1 MCARL
6 NKSFLRAAFL
16 FLGASLL
23 SIHAQTPAPATASLR
38 VVNATSVPA
47 ISLSVNDANDYPDF
61 PQGQM
66 TGAFPIEASAVKYA
80 AVNLA
85 NGAKAE
91 SDTIRYATDSQQTL
105 IIVGDF
111 STDCP
116 PGELPSSQPSASPEK
131 PYEPNVLFKVFQHGV
146 APQGKTIRVQVY
158 NAMPRTALEFSG
170 KTAERQALVPG
181 QVVTLMGQPRPAFY
195 QAVAGGETLNLTL
208 SQTDVENQIVV
219 FFLKSGKPAY
229 EIISEPRFAY

>member
-1 MCARL
+1 M
-6 NKSFLRAAFL
+6 
-16 FLGASLL
+16 
-23 SIHAQTPAPATASLR
+23 
-38 VVNATSVPA
+38 
-47 ISLSVNDANDYPDF
+47 F
-61 PQGQM
+61 PFAG
-66 TGAFPIEASAVKYA
+66 SAVKYA

-85 NGAKAE
+85 NGLKAE
-91 SDTIRYATDSQQTL
+91 SDTIRYAAGSQQTL

-116 PGELPSSQPSASPEK
+116 PGELPSSRPSAPPEK

-146 APQGKTIRVQVY
+146 APQGRTIRVQVY
-158 NAMPRTALEFSG
+158 NAMPRVALEFSG
-170 KTAERQALVPG
+170 KTAERQTIVPG

-219 FFLKSGKPAY
+219 FFLKGGKPAY